1 MSTKVLILEDDPAVR
16 RVIALILRRSGYL
29 PLPVSSSKEALF
41 HCETEDDTLKLMIA
55 DLTLAFGESG
65 TEVALEAVDRRPN
78 LRVLFTSGR
87 PFENWSDEDTRNL
100 RRLRPGSYSFIL
112 KPFPIEALPVEV
124 ATLLEGRPSMRRTA

>member
-1 MSTKVLILEDDPAVR
+1 MAVKVLILEDDPAVR

-29 PLPVSSSKEALF
+29 PLTVSSSREALF
-41 HCETEDDTLKLMIA
+41 HCETEDDALKLMIA

-65 TEVALEAVDRRPN
+65 TEVALQAVNRRPN

-87 PFENWSDEDTRNL
+87 PFETWSDQDTQNL

-124 ATLLEGRPSMRRTA
+124 AMLLEGRTTLRRTA